1 MSHKKTVVI
10 TSAVRTAIGSLGGT
24 LKNVQAHKLGS
35 AAISNAIKKS
45 NLKPSDINE
54 IIMGQVLTG
63 GAGQNPA
70 RQASIDSGIPKET
83 PSYIVN
89 QVCGSG
95 LRSIAS
101 GFQSILSN
109 NANIVVAGG
118 QESMSQAPHVIHLRN
133 GKKLG
138 DTELIDSMI
147 KDGLWDAFN
156 GYHMGI
162 TAENVAQQFQVTRKD
177 QDKFAFDSQTKA
189 LKAQK
194 ENKFDD
200 EIIPFTIQ
208 LKKGNT
214 TFKKDEHPREGISME
229 ALQRL
234 KTAFQKDGTVTA
246 GNASGINDGAA
257 AVVLMSKEEAEKRD
271 IKPLAEIKSW
281 ASCGVDPSIMGTGPI
296 PSSKKAL
303 EIAGWKSKDL
313 DLIEANE
320 AFAAQSC
327 AVVKELS
334 LPMEKVNVNG
344 GAIALGHPIGAS
356 GTRVFVT
363 LIHEMLK
370 RNSKKGLATLCIGGG
385 MGVAMCIERKW
396 KYQNK

>member
-1 MSHKKTVVI
+1 MSEENSVVI
-10 TSAVRTAIGSLGGT
+10 TSAVRTAIGDLGGS
-24 LKNVQAHKLGS
+24 LKNVPGYKLGS
-35 AAISNAIKKS
+35 TAILNAIKKS

-54 IIMGQVLTG
+54 VIMGQVLTG
-63 GAGQNPA
+63 GTGQNPA
-70 RQASIDSGIPKET
+70 RQAAMDSGIPKEV
-83 PSYIVN
+83 PSYVVN

-101 GFQSILSN
+101 GFHSILSKSSG
-109 NANIVVAGG
+109 IVVAGG
-118 QESMSQAPHVIHLRN
+118 QESMSQAPHVVHLRN

-138 DTELIDSMI
+138 DTDLVDSMI

-156 GYHMGI
+156 GYHMGV

-177 QDKFAFDSQTKA
+177 QDKFAFESQTKA

-194 ENKFDD
+194 ENRFDN

-208 LKKGNT
+208 LKKGSS

-257 AVVLMSKEEAEKRD
+257 AVVLMSKKEAEKRG
-271 IKPLAEIKSW
+271 IKPIAEIKSW
-281 ASCGVDPSIMGTGPI
+281 ASCGVDPSVMGTGPI

-303 EIAGWKSKDL
+303 EIAGWKSQDL

-356 GTRVFVT
+356 GTRIFVT

-370 RNSKKGLATLCIGGG
+370 RDSKKGLATLCIGGG
-385 MGVAMCIERKW
+385 MGVAMCIERK
-396 KYQNK
+396 

>member
-1 MSHKKTVVI
+1 
-10 TSAVRTAIGSLGGT
+10 
-24 LKNVQAHKLGS
+24 
-35 AAISNAIKKS
+35 
-45 NLKPSDINE
+45 
-54 IIMGQVLTG
+54 
-63 GAGQNPA
+63 
-70 RQASIDSGIPKET
+70 
-83 PSYIVN
+83 
-89 QVCGSG
+89 
-95 LRSIAS
+95 
-101 GFQSILSN
+101 
-109 NANIVVAGG
+109 
-118 QESMSQAPHVIHLRN
+118 
-133 GKKLG
+133 
-138 DTELIDSMI
+138 MI

-177 QDKFAFDSQTKA
+177 QDKFAFESQTKA

-194 ENKFDD
+194 ENKFDN
-200 EIIPFTIQ
+200 EIIPFSID
-208 LKKGNT
+208 LKKGKT
-214 TFKKDEHPREGISME
+214 IFQKDEHPREGISME

-257 AVVLMSKEEAEKRD
+257 AVVLMSKDEAEKRG

-303 EIAGWKSKDL
+303 EVAGWKSKDL

-327 AVVKELS
+327 AVIKELS

-363 LIHEMLK
+363 LIHEMMK
-370 RNSKKGLATLCIGGG
+370 RDVKKGLATLCIGGG
-385 MGVAMCIERKW
+385 MGVAMCIERK
-396 KYQNK
+396 